1 MRNAYTVE
9 AVRQAESEVMATLPA
24 GTLMQRASA
33 GLAAVA
39 VRLLRESRNVY
50 GSTVVLL
57 VGSGDN
63 GGDALFAGA
72 LLQRRG
78 VSVRA
83 LLANP
88 DRAHADGVRALVAAG
103 GRIVGVGT
111 GTGPD
116 AGAGSDSDDPI
127 GADALAATLAEADLV
142 LDGLV
147 GIGGKGGL
155 RGAAAD
161 LAAAAAASG
170 VPIVAVDLPSGIDSD
185 TGEVVGPAIE
195 AAVTVVFGG
204 YKPGLFIDPGAGRAG
219 VLEFVDIGLAGH
231 LPEQPEAESL
241 QIADLAA
248 LLPVP
253 GRSVDKYRRGV
264 VGVACGSA
272 KYPGAGLLAV
282 GGALHSGV
290 GAVRYL
296 GPADVTAVHPE
307 VMLGEGRVQA
317 WVVGCGLD
325 RDAPESAEILDRLL
339 ALTDVPLLI
348 DAEGLAMLHKDG
360 RIDRLAE
367 RKAATVLTPHAGEA
381 AALLGRDRPEV
392 EARPLASVRDLVA
405 RTGAT
410 VLLKGPT
417 TVIAGPGRSTV
428 RVNPTG
434 TAVLATAGSGDV
446 LAGLAGG
453 LLACGLSPVDAASAG
468 AYLHGLAGRIAA
480 SQGPVAA
487 GDLIPAL
494 RAAWHNGTR

>member
-9 AVRQAESEVMATLPA
+9 AIRRAEADLRARLPD
-24 GTLMQRASA
+24 GTLMQRAAA
-33 GLAAVA
+33 GLAAV
-39 VRLLRESRNVY
+39 VLRLLQESRGVY
-50 GSTVVLL
+50 GARVVLL
-57 VGSGDN
+57 VGVGDN
-63 GGDALFAGA
+63 GGDALYAGA

-83 LLANP
+83 VLVDPA
-88 DRAHADGVRALVAAG
+88 RAHHDGLQALLAAG
-103 GRIVGVGT
+103 GRAMAAVADV
-111 GTGPD
+111 
-116 AGAGSDSDDPI
+116 AGNVDNI
-127 GADALAATLAEADLV
+127 GDHDALPPAPDLSAADLI
-142 LDGLV
+142 LDGLT

-155 RGAAAD
+155 RGAAAV
-161 LAAAAAASG
+161 LAAAAADSG
-170 VPIVAVDLPSGIDSD
+170 APVVAVDLPSGIDAD
-185 TGEVVGPAIE
+185 TGEVTGPAVN

-204 YKPGLFIDPGAGRAG
+204 YKPGLFLEPGAGHAG
-219 VLEFVDIGLAGH
+219 VLEFVDIGLAPH
-231 LPEQPEAESL
+231 LTAEPAAESL
-241 QIADLAA
+241 QRADLAA

-253 GRSVDKYRRGV
+253 GRDVDKYRRGV

-317 WVVGCGLD
+317 WVAGCGLD
-325 RDAPESAEILDRLL
+325 RDAPGSAEILDRLL

-348 DAEGLAMLHKDG
+348 DAEGLALLDQA
-360 RIDRLAE
+360 RLARVGE
-367 RKAATVLTPHAGEA
+367 RRAPTVLTPHAGEA
-381 AALLGRDRPEV
+381 AALLGRDRAGI
-392 EARPLASVRDLVA
+392 EARPLAAVHDLVG

-417 TVIAGPGRSTV
+417 TVIAGPGRSPV

-434 TAVLATAGSGDV
+434 TAALATAGSGDV
-446 LAGLAGG
+446 LAGLCGG
-453 LLACGLSPVDAASAG
+453 LLAAGLDPVDAASAG

-480 SQGPVAA
+480 RRGPVSA
-487 GDLIPAL
+487 GDLIPSL
-494 RAAWHNGTR
+494 RAAWHNSAQ

>member
-9 AVRQAESEVMATLPA
+9 AVRQAEAQLMATLPD
-24 GTLMQRASA
+24 GTLMQRAAA
-33 GLAAVA
+33 GLAAV
-39 VRLLRESRNVY
+39 VVGLLRESRGVY
-50 GSTVVLL
+50 GARVALL
-57 VGSGDN
+57 VGAGDN

-72 LLQRRG
+72 RLQRRG

-83 LLANP
+83 LLTDP
-88 DRAHADGVRALVAAG
+88 DRAHRDGLQALLAAG
-103 GRIVGVGT
+103 GRISDIAFDH
-111 GTGPD
+111 PD
-116 AGAGSDSDDPI
+116 AADS
-127 GADALAATLAEADLV
+127 ARAALADVDLI

-155 RGAAAD
+155 RGAAAT
-161 LAAAAAASG
+161 LAEAAADSG
-170 VPIVAVDLPSGIDSD
+170 APIVAVDLPSGIDPD
-185 TGEVVGPAIE
+185 TGEVAGPAVN
-195 AAVTVVFGG
+195 AQVTVVFGT
-204 YKPGLFIDPGAGRAG
+204 YKPGLFIEPGAGRAG
-219 VLEFVDIGLAGH
+219 VLELVDIGLAPE
-231 LPEQPEAESL
+231 LTEQPELDAL
-241 QIADLAA
+241 QQADVAA

-253 GRSVDKYRRGV
+253 GRDVDKYRRGV
-264 VGVACGSA
+264 VGVACGSE

-282 GGALHSGV
+282 GGSLHSGV
-290 GAVRYL
+290 GAVRYI

-325 RDAPESAEILDRLL
+325 RDAPRSAEILDRLL
-339 ALTDVPLLI
+339 GLTDVPLLI
-348 DAEGLAMLHKDG
+348 DAEGLAMLDDDRLK
-360 RIDRLAE
+360 RLAE

-381 AALLGRDRPEV
+381 AALLGRDRAEV

-417 TVIAGPGRSTV
+417 TLVAGPGRSTV

-434 TAVLATAGSGDV
+434 TPVLATAGSGDV
-446 LAGLAGG
+446 LAGLIGG
-453 LLACGLSPVDAASAG
+453 LLATGLSSADAASTG

-494 RAAWHNGTR
+494 RAAWHNGIR